1 MLPKLFQKPRTSISA
16 LVVPS
21 SSAAMQRGGRSWRET
36 LRLERRLG
44 CTLEGRVVAPN
55 FCMDRSDRSD
65 PDRSVDRSDRLDNGS
80 ECGISVDVDSFP
92 LNFGCIPSKV
102 VNCVNYVYV
111 FEPGL

>member
-1 MLPKLFQKPRTSISA
+1 MISA
-16 LVVPS
+16 PVVPS
-21 SSAAMQRGGRSWRET
+21 SSAAMQRGGRLWRET

-44 CTLEGRVVAPN
+44 CTLEGRVVAPS
-55 FCMDRSDRSD
+55 FC
-65 PDRSVDRSDRLDNGS
+65 VDQSDRLDNGS
-80 ECGISVDVDSFP
+80 ECGISVDVGSFP